1 VKCDDC
7 HQTQTTAG
15 GTRYTIH
22 DHMFDF
28 SQPDVACGE
37 CHEPGDERLAKTPTH
52 AWTFG
57 KVAFPKPLTL
67 EQNCA
72 RCHGEKD
79 AAWLQEKLK
88 GIKRRL

>member
-1 VKCDDC
+1 MA
-7 HQTQTTAG
+7 QTAAG

-37 CHEPGDERLAKTPTH
+37 CHEPGDERLKTTAAH
-52 AWTFG
+52 AWTFE
-57 KVAFPKPLTL
+57 KVKFPAPLTI
-67 EQNCA
+67 EQNCR

-79 AAWLQEKLK
+79 ASWIQEKLK
-88 GIKRRL
+88 AIKRRL